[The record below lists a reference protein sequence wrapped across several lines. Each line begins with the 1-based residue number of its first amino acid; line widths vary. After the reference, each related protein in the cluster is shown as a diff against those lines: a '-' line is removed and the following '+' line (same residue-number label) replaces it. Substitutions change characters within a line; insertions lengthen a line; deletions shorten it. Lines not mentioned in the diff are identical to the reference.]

1 MTNSA
6 EYVAAARWAA
16 AEWTLLT
23 KPYKERVIISIL
35 QMRKVRLRNL
45 SKMMDV
51 IYGQAGA
58 NVLTCY
64 SEGPLGW

>member
-6 EYVAAARWAA
+6 EYVEAAQWTA
-16 AEWTLLT
+16 AEWMLLT
-23 KPYKERVIISIL
+23 KSYKSSVIISIL

-45 SKMMDV
+45 SKMMDM
-51 IYGQAGA
+51 IYGRAWA